1 MLQSIRDKT
10 SGWIASIVLGLVIL
24 TMAFFGIESYL
35 TPKVE
40 TYVARIEGP
49 PAFLRFGKQVKEIRQ
64 DEFRKRFDQVRRQ
77 QRESEGE
84 AFDPAAFESVTNKRL
99 VLDQMVDEALLGLL
113 AERDGVVLP
122 KAAIQKSIMAI
133 DAFKVAGKFNT
144 NQYQLALQSQ
154 GMTPQQFQDIVQAD
168 LVQRMIPN
176 ELAASGFASDAEL
189 DAYIRMGDQTRDLRF
204 LAIPPLTIATLDPTD
219 AELKA
224 WYDAHAAKYRSPERV
239 AVEYVELTAASMPV
253 DSSADEAMLRERYQ
267 AAKTRF
273 GAEEQRMA
281 SHILVKLDAKATPAQ
296 VEAARQKAASF
307 AVQARQPN
315 ADFAALATANSE
327 DLGSKDVGGDLGP
340 VAKGVFGDAFD
351 KAFDA
356 LKPGQVSD
364 PVRLPDGWHVLY
376 YRQLVAGTT
385 KPFEEV
391 RAELEAEYLETERE
405 RVFNDVSGKLVD
417 LIYAQPGALTPA
429 AAQLKL
435 PVQRTSLFTAQAGDG
450 VAALP
455 QVRKAAFAD
464 AQRLDRQ
471 VSDPIEVEPNHVVLI
486 HVIDHQPA
494 AATPLAAVRTQVS
507 ADLRADR
514 AQKAAKAHAQALM
527 ARAQKGESLDALG
540 LELGQV
546 ASAAPAIGRRAP
558 SPELA
563 PLVAEAFRLPR
574 PEAGKPGVALAQLG
588 PNRYAL
594 VTVTKVVDGDPGKMD
609 PATRASLKDQLA
621 KARGSVD
628 SRAFTLALRKQ
639 YSVQVAEDR
648 L

>member
-133 DAFKVAGKFNT
+133 DAFKVAGKFNA

-391 RAELEAEYLETERE
+391 RPELEAEYLETERE

>member
-10 SGWIASIVLGLVIL
+10 SGWVASIVLGLVIL

-35 TPKVE
+35 TPKVD

-49 PAFLRFGKQVKEIRQ
+49 PTFLRFGKQVKEIRQ

-77 QRESEGE
+77 QRETEGE
-84 AFDPAAFESVTNKRL
+84 AFDAATFESVTNKRL
-99 VLDQMVDEALLGLL
+99 VLDQLVDEALLGLL

-122 KAAIQKSIMAI
+122 KAAIQKSIMSI
-133 DAFKVAGKFNT
+133 DAFKVAGKFNA

-154 GMTPQQFQDIVQAD
+154 GMTPQQFQEIVQAD

-176 ELAASGFASDAEL
+176 QLAASGFASDAEL
-189 DAYIRMGDQTRDLRF
+189 DAYIRMGEQTRDLRF
-204 LAIPPLTIATLDPTD
+204 LAIPPLTLATIDPTD

-253 DSSADEAMLRERYQ
+253 DSSPDEAMLRERYD

-281 SHILVKLDAKATPAQ
+281 SHILIKLDSKATPAQ
-296 VEAARQKAASF
+296 AEAARQKAAAL

-315 ADFAALATANSE
+315 ADFAAIATANSE

-351 KAFDA
+351 KSFDA
-356 LKPGQVSD
+356 LKPGQVSE

-385 KPFEEV
+385 KPFQEV
-391 RAELEAEYLETERE
+391 RPELEAEYLETERE

-435 PVQRTSLFTAQAGDG
+435 PVQRTGLFTAATGDG

-471 VSDPIEVEPNHVVLI
+471 VSDPIEVEPNHVVLV
-486 HVIDHQPA
+486 HVIDHQAA
-494 AATPLAAVRTQVS
+494 AATPLATVRAQVS
-507 ADLRADR
+507 ADLRTDR
-514 AQKAAKAHAQALM
+514 MQKAAKARAQAML
-527 ARAQKGESLDALG
+527 ARAQKGETLDVLG
-540 LELGQV
+540 LEVGQAV
-546 ASAAPAIGRRAP
+546 STAPAVGRRAP
-558 SPELA
+558 SPELT
-563 PLVAEAFRLPR
+563 PLVTEAFRLPR
-574 PEAGKPGVALAQLG
+574 PEAGKPSVALAQLA

-594 VTVTKVVDGDPGKMD
+594 VTVTKVTDGDPAKLD
-609 PATRASLKDQLA
+609 PTTRSSLKDQLA

-628 SRAFTLALRKQ
+628 ARAFTLALRKQ
-639 YSVQVAEDR
+639 YSVKVAEDR